1 MPDQSPAIFF
11 MPDNILNEA
20 AIAFQK
26 EWGIVLPETVS
37 EEAILQALEQ
47 AVLSQLQK
55 GPETF
60 FQLMYR
66 LDISEQKV
74 NAALQTDSAPAKIAR
89 LIYERQLQK
98 IQSRMQHRA
107 NNEDNDAELK
117 W

>member
-1 MPDQSPAIFF
+1 MPDTV
-11 MPDNILNEA
+11 LNEA

-26 EWGIVLPETVS
+26 EWGIALPEIIS

-47 AVLSQLQK
+47 AVISQLQK
-55 GPETF
+55 GAETF

-74 NAALQTDSAPAKIAR
+74 NAALQTSNAPAVIAR
-89 LIYERQLQK
+89 LIYDRQLQK
-98 IQSRMQHRA
+98 IQSRIQHKA
-107 NNEDNDAELK
+107 NDSEEDAELR